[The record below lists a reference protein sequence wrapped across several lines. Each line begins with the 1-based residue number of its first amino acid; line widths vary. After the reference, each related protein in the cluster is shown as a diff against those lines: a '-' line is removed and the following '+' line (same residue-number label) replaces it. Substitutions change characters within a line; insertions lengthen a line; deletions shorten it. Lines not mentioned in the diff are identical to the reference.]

1 MPDHSKEKH
10 PTGKIPSAKAN
21 HSLNKDEASQAVLDW
36 YDQNRRHLPW
46 RMPPGE
52 WADPYHVWLSEIM
65 LQQTTVEA
73 VKPYFAKFVQRW
85 PTLADFAAAT
95 QDDVLRLWAG
105 LGYYSRARNM
115 HRAAQVI
122 MTKHDGMFPNTE
134 AELRALPG
142 VGEYTA
148 AAIAAIAFGQ
158 RALVLDANIERIMAR
173 YGAIAD
179 RLPAAKPAIR
189 QVLDHITPSDRA
201 GDFAQALMDIGNR
214 ICTPPRR
221 KGEHWSQPQCLICPL
236 ASSCRGRHQD
246 PSSWPRKAPK
256 KDRAIRQGYVMV
268 VISDDD
274 HVLLMQRP
282 PKGLL
287 GGMMLFPTSDWP
299 EGSRTKTTYPIEA
312 DSLLGRLSQSLA
324 QHPGRQVLNTP
335 VEHIFSHFALSLTI
349 ICVTDVHRQDLK
361 GADTGGLWY
370 PMASLDQEALPSVM
384 RKVFEMACGSSSAG
398 NAAFP

>member
-1 MPDHSKEKH
+1 MPDHSTEKRLSEKW
-10 PTGKIPSAKAN
+10 PPAKRISN
-21 HSLNKDEASQAVLDW
+21 RDNDEASRAVLEW
-36 YDQNRRHLPW
+36 YDHNRRHLPW
-46 RMPPGE
+46 RMPPGKQ
-52 WADPYHVWLSEIM
+52 ANPYHVWLSEIM

-73 VKPYFAKFVQRW
+73 VKPYFEKFIQRW
-85 PTLADFAAAT
+85 PALADLAAAT
-95 QDDVLRLWAG
+95 QDDVMRLWAG

-115 HRAAQVI
+115 HKAAQVI
-122 MTKHDGMFPNTE
+122 MTKHGGRFPKTE

-142 VGEYTA
+142 VGDYTA

-173 YGAIAD
+173 YGAVAD

-189 QVLDHITPSDRA
+189 EVLDHITPSHRA

-221 KGEHWSQPQCLICPL
+221 KGEDWSQPQCLICPL
-236 ASSCRGRHQD
+236 ASSCLGRHQD

-274 HVLLMQRP
+274 QVLLMRRP
-282 PKGLL
+282 PQGLL

-299 EGSRTKTTYPIEA
+299 DGSRAKTTYPIA
-312 DSLLGRLSQSLA
+312 GDSLLGQLEERLA
-324 QHPGRQVLNTP
+324 QHPHRQVLNTA
-335 VEHIFSHFALSLTI
+335 VEHIFSHFALSLT
-349 ICVTDVHRQDLK
+349 VTRVTKVNRQDLE
-361 GADTGGLWY
+361 GADDGGIWVA
-370 PMASLDQEALPSVM
+370 ASALDQEALPSVM
-384 RKVFEMACGSSSAG
+384 RKVFALACG
-398 NAAFP
+398 